1 MTQEFI
7 DDMIVRF
14 KNGKRLHR
22 KYVYRIL
29 WDIKRILMEE
39 PTMVEI
45 GVADTHTLTICGDTH
60 GASLSSCAKDRS
72 ILRCPGNL

>member
-1 MTQEFI
+1 MSKEFI
-7 DDMIVRF
+7 EDMIVRF
-14 KNGKRLHR
+14 KNDKRLHR

-45 GVADTHTLTICGDTH
+45 GVEDTHTLTICGDTH
-60 GASLSSCAKDRS
+60 GIFLSKFTNDRS
-72 ILRCPGNL
+72 IL